1 MYLLDTNVCISL
13 MKDQYPAL
21 TAKVLSMDPSLLFI
35 SSVTVFELEYGASK
49 SQQSERMRFQLM
61 MFLSA
66 FTVLPFD
73 ADDAIAAGRIRAD
86 LAAKGTPIGPYDLQI
101 AAQGLSR
108 KLTVVTHNTGEFSQV
123 NGLQVED
130 WVSY

>member
-1 MYLLDTNVCISL
+1 
-13 MKDQYPAL
+13 
-21 TAKVLSMDPSLLFI
+21 MDPSLLFI

-73 ADDAIAAGRIRAD
+73 ADDAFAAGRIRAD
-86 LAAKGTPIGPYDLQI
+86 MAAKGTPIGPYALQI

-108 KLTVVTHNTGEFSQV
+108 KLTVVTHSTGEFSRV
-123 NGLQVED
+123 NGLQLED